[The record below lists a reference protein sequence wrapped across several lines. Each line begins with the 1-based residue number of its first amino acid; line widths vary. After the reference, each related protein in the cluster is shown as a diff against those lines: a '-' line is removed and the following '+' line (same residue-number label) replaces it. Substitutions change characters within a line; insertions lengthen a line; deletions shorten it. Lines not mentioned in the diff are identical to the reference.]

1 MEGVQGMSN
10 HRKIRCNLAL
20 FDDLRVVVR
29 SGLRGPRSYTI
40 ASEKQNPTTR
50 EWNLSGDFYMTIAGI
65 ELDAAVAH
73 ALRLASILVAKRKR
87 S

>member
-1 MEGVQGMSN
+1 MST

-40 ASEKQNPTTR
+40 AAEKQHPTSR
-50 EWNLSGDFYMTIAGI
+50 EWKLSGDVYMSIAGI
-65 ELDAAVAH
+65 EFETAVAQ
-73 ALRLASILVAKRKR
+73 ALRFATILVAKRKR
-87 S
+87 